1 MIAVRFRNKKT
12 GAVIDVPSEINGAN
26 WEKIDGGAKPA
37 VISQVEPETDDAEPV
52 KKPARRKKKS

>member
-1 MIAVRFRNKKT
+1 MRFRNKKT
-12 GAVIDVPSEINGAN
+12 GVIIDVPSELTGKN

-37 VISQVEPETDDAEPV
+37 VISQAEPETNDTEPV